1 MLKKTTAIS
10 AIILAV
16 CLVAFFALSPLAVSD
31 AVKFAQQAA
40 PAYAVLTELSQYTAE
55 NVEAVTL
62 TGSWASSLEVRP
74 SSDDKIHVLTDNYC
88 VASPVFKP
96 RPLSDGRLEL
106 YCVFESPSSISLL
119 TRESIQRLIVAHL
132 NNAPLRRIVL
142 ELPEHVAFNLGEDK
156 NYYYAYYN
164 LSIDERV
171 TVLAPEDAIQ
181 PEEMPEADPSS
192 PALPADGPSR
202 LVASPDLEVSS
213 SEETPESEIASSSEM
228 APVL

>member
-1 MLKKTTAIS
+1 MLKKTAAIS
-10 AIILAV
+10 AIVLVV
-16 CLVAFFALSPLAVSD
+16 CLIAFFALSPLAVSD
-31 AVKFAQQAA
+31 AVTLAQQAA
-40 PAYAVLTELSQYTAE
+40 PAYAVLTELSQYSAE
-55 NVEAVTL
+55 NVQAVTL

-96 RPLSDGRLEL
+96 RPLNGGTLEL

-142 ELPEHVAFNLGEDK
+142 ELPSTVAFKPGE
-156 NYYYAYYN
+156 YGASYYAYYN

-171 TVLAPEDAIQ
+171 TVLAPED
-181 PEEMPEADPSS
+181 
-192 PALPADGPSR
+192 PALPNEESFPDSSEAVGDPEA
-202 LVASPDLEVSS
+202 VAS
-213 SEETPESEIASSSEM
+213 SEQ
-228 APVL
+228 APAV